1 MSGQKILD
9 PADQHTTGQW
19 SPSGPIPPPLR
30 QFGRFPNVR
39 DWFPGDL
46 LLFSAVHPNWISKS
60 IIRGQEN
67 GGYAAEDARWHHV
80 AVYLGDGISICEATS
95 TGVHH
100 APIYPYLG
108 EYLLRVRRDPTLTP
122 DQRWQIA
129 IKSLTRLGSRY
140 SFRHILSLA
149 YHSWHGFW
157 RQNNS
162 LPPLGAKAVICS
174 QLFSEAYT
182 LVTSRL
188 PLSSPSGPMKP
199 ADLSLTESLTDIETS
214 WLKI

>member
-1 MSGQKILD
+1 MSGQKILN

-108 EYLLRVRRDPTLTP
+108 EYLLRVRRDPTHMRIQRPKQLTP
-122 DQRWQIA
+122 G
-129 IKSLTRLGSRY
+129 T
-140 SFRHILSLA
+140 SLA
-149 YHSWHGFW
+149 EPGPVAPPPQGLGGHIGFPG
-157 RQNNS
+157 RA
-162 LPPLGAKAVICS
+162 LG
-174 QLFSEAYT
+174 
-182 LVTSRL
+182 
-188 PLSSPSGPMKP
+188 
-199 ADLSLTESLTDIETS
+199 ETS
-214 WLKI
+214 TAQPP